1 MLQEQNPIQKSC
13 KKKAL
18 RYSKSLIFPYNS
30 KQYKPFEEPNNNV
43 QNNNN
48 SLLNKDNSPKKKH
61 LLILQKINI
70 KDKKN
75 NFYKEGV
82 KDIFNDENLF
92 FSDKYKDKKV
102 IVGRNQSTIKD
113 KSKYEINFVLKK
125 NLGNFNKKRLFK
137 STTIKNH
144 LFSKFRKD
152 ELGNSLRKKIK
163 SEIIDKNIINAEYE
177 NNSNYSVCSINSK
190 YENMRKSYNIYGKRA
205 SFFFTGNNYISDG
218 ELKIIYKN
226 FLEKEKENKQK
237 EIKEIK
243 INDIN
248 NNNDKDTNNNKIQN
262 IKEKIK
268 DINNKLYKKIYKNK
282 IKTNIDK
289 EINARLKL
297 QEKILNKFQIT
308 NKQNQKII
316 SKIIKNTSKDS
327 NDILL
332 MNQLDEFRIK
342 MEKID
347 EEQKLKKKNNSNKTM
362 YWISSL
368 RNYPKNNDEDKTSTH
383 FNYNSNYNN
392 TAILPIIH
400 KSKRNINEPKE
411 DILDNYINNFQYSFG
426 SNSNLYCDIE
436 SNISP
441 LYAFILSDTLK
452 SNEKIRNS
460 HIDDCCCSK
469 NSFRNFKKN
478 FSMPSL
484 SKTININNNSQHIL
498 KNLNIE
504 GKRLIDYEIEM
515 SKKLEGKKRL
525 VKLNYNDDETDTK
538 YLAKSY
544 LLDNFHFPKNVK
556 NAFELHSNPD
566 M

>member
-1 MLQEQNPIQKSC
+1 MLQEQNPLQKSS

-113 KSKYEINFVLKK
+113 KSKYVINFVLKK

-137 STTIKNH
+137 STTLKNH
-144 LFSKFRKD
+144 IFSKFRRD

-163 SEIIDKNIINAEYE
+163 SDIIDKNIINAEYE

-190 YENMRKSYNIYGKRA
+190 YENMRKSYNMYGKRA

-248 NNNDKDTNNNKIQN
+248 NNNDKDTNNNKIQ
-262 IKEKIK
+262 
-268 DINNKLYKKIYKNK
+268 
-282 IKTNIDK
+282 
-289 EINARLKL
+289 
-297 QEKILNKFQIT
+297 
-308 NKQNQKII
+308 II
-316 SKIIKNTSKDS
+316 
-327 NDILL
+327 
-332 MNQLDEFRIK
+332 
-342 MEKID
+342 
-347 EEQKLKKKNNSNKTM
+347 
-362 YWISSL
+362 
-368 RNYPKNNDEDKTSTH
+368 
-383 FNYNSNYNN
+383 
-392 TAILPIIH
+392 
-400 KSKRNINEPKE
+400 
-411 DILDNYINNFQYSFG
+411 
-426 SNSNLYCDIE
+426 
-436 SNISP
+436 
-441 LYAFILSDTLK
+441 
-452 SNEKIRNS
+452 
-460 HIDDCCCSK
+460 
-469 NSFRNFKKN
+469 
-478 FSMPSL
+478 
-484 SKTININNNSQHIL
+484 
-498 KNLNIE
+498 
-504 GKRLIDYEIEM
+504 
-515 SKKLEGKKRL
+515 
-525 VKLNYNDDETDTK
+525 
-538 YLAKSY
+538 
-544 LLDNFHFPKNVK
+544 
-556 NAFELHSNPD
+556 
-566 M
+566 